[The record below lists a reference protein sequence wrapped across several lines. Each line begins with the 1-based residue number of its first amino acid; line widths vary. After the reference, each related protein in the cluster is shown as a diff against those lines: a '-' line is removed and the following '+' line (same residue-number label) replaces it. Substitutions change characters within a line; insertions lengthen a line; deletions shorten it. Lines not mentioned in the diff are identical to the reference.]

1 MGTEDGSGDGND
13 DGIPEDNE
21 FEAKNRKVGQ
31 DLRYKQIKNR
41 SWGSSPT
48 INNSWEWKCKGQF
61 GRRRKRETFNNKF
74 DLFCEEHSRFSM
86 MHMNQ
91 DTLPAACQSC
101 VWEGYNCVR
110 C

>member
-1 MGTEDGSGDGND
+1 MMPRMLLAVVFILIYSKLAISKFVLVETEDECRDCNGE
-13 DGIPEDNE
+13 GILVHEENE

-74 DLFCEEHSRFSM
+74 DL
-86 MHMNQ
+86 
-91 DTLPAACQSC
+91 
-101 VWEGYNCVR
+101 
-110 C
+110 

>member
-1 MGTEDGSGDGND
+1 MMPRMLLAVVFILIYSKLAISKFVLVETEDEDECRDCNGE
-13 DGIPEDNE
+13 GILVHEDNE

-31 DLRYKQIKNR
+31 DLRYPENR

-74 DLFCEEHSRFSM
+74 DL
-86 MHMNQ
+86 
-91 DTLPAACQSC
+91 
-101 VWEGYNCVR
+101 
-110 C
+110 

>member
-1 MGTEDGSGDGND
+1 MLLAVVFILIYSKLAISKFVLVETEDEGGDGND
-13 DGIPEDNE
+13 DGILEDNE

-74 DLFCEEHSRFSM
+74 DL
-86 MHMNQ
+86 
-91 DTLPAACQSC
+91 
-101 VWEGYNCVR
+101 
-110 C
+110 